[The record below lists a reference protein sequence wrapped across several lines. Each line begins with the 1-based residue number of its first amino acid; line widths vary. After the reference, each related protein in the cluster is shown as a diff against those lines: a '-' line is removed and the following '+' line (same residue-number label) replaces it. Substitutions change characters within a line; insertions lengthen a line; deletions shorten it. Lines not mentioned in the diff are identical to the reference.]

1 MIRDSDGKNPK
12 HLVKQLC
19 SYYAQREKEQDVGNL
34 PKVTPKN
41 VLILKYYSFEN
52 YFLDPKIMAAIGV
65 VKSED
70 EFYNILFKKYKDYLY
85 KLSSVKRMIRNY
97 NIRINTKEDIKKY
110 LEQIKICVRGHN
122 LFDIF
127 YSKYRNDAEQEILKK
142 YIDVAPPET
151 FADILDAIDRFVYF
165 ENRRRNDQLKNVVL
179 IGMPGAGKSTVGVV
193 LAKVLGYE
201 FVDSDIVIQKRENRL
216 LSEIIHDEGLDGF
229 IQIEGDVNEHLNV
242 KRSVIA
248 TGGSAVYHEG
258 AMKHFGRTSRIV
270 YIKLSYDTLV
280 TRLGDLKKRGV
291 VLRRGQTLKDLY
303 EERHPL
309 YEKYADIIVDGE
321 NTTVE
326 ELMAA
331 IKEKLNL

>member
-1 MIRDSDGKNPK
+1 M
-12 HLVKQLC
+12 
-19 SYYAQREKEQDVGNL
+19 
-34 PKVTPKN
+34 
-41 VLILKYYSFEN
+41 
-52 YFLDPKIMAAIGV
+52 
-65 VKSED
+65 
-70 EFYNILFKKYKDYLY
+70 
-85 KLSSVKRMIRNY
+85 
-97 NIRINTKEDIKKY
+97 
-110 LEQIKICVRGHN
+110 
-122 LFDIF
+122 
-127 YSKYRNDAEQEILKK
+127 
-142 YIDVAPPET
+142 
-151 FADILDAIDRFVYF
+151 
-165 ENRRRNDQLKNVVL
+165 KNVVL